1 MKNHISVMG
10 VNLFHFF
17 KTKTDI
23 FGQNLTTEEVLEVVI
38 FAVYS
43 SGPFFLLN
51 NNYTFDKQ
59 NMDKTINT

>member
-1 MKNHISVMG
+1 MG

-38 FAVYS
+38 FSVYS

-51 NNYTFDKQ
+51 NDYTSEKQ